1 VTSLPRASDDAR
13 ARLRRDASDR
23 SLLIDFYAAR
33 CCTSGL
39 IGDLETRWVE
49 SRWLEAASAGEAKPL
64 GAIEGVPILADR
76 RLLALLAGGAELVR
90 AGPVFARSIG
100 VRLDHPEA
108 WLDFLDTP
116 AARRPHR
123 PASLRHGAAGT

>member
-1 VTSLPRASDDAR
+1 MSSLPRATDEAR
-13 ARLRRDASDR
+13 ARLRHRGTGR
-23 SLLIDFYAAR
+23 SLVIDFYAAR

-39 IGDLETRWVE
+39 IGDLETRW
-49 SRWLEAASAGEAKPL
+49 LDEASSSDAQPL
-64 GAIEGVPILADR
+64 GVIEGVPILADR
-76 RLLALLAGGAELVR
+76 RLLGLLAGGAELVR

-116 AARRPHR
+116 AARRPFR
-123 PASLRHGAAGT
+123 PASQRHGAAGT